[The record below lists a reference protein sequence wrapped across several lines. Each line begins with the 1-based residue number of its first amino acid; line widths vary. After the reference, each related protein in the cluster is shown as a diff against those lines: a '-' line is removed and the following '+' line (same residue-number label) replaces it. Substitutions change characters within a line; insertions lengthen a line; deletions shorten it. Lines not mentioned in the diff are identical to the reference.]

1 MNVSDALVDYLASIK
16 HLAPGSQQVYQQHL
30 KVFAEWTSLQG
41 VCLEQVNNRQVQ
53 AFLAWLSTSHKPHKR
68 GKVQLSTHTIAAY
81 LRNIWTFL
89 YWCLEDEEYQQY
101 VRYQTVKGIKMPR
114 REQFVKEVFTDEE
127 IEALFT
133 ACQHESKPP
142 EYQLRDTAILAVLL
156 DTGIRAAELR
166 TLTIGN
172 VTLARDIK
180 EDSYI
185 TVMGKGSKQ
194 REIPLGNK
202 SRRALNR
209 YIRDYRH
216 GAKKSDPVFLSRHGG
231 VLAHEAFKDILLR
244 LKELSRLPD
253 DAQVNPHKFRHTF
266 ATRFMSNGGDVY
278 DLSRLMGHSSVATT
292 EGYLKSLSAK
302 AVRTRKKHVSVLD
315 SL

>member
-1 MNVSDALVDYLASIK
+1 MKVSDALVDYLASIK
-16 HLAPGSQQVYQQHL
+16 HLTPGSQRVYQLHL
-30 KVFAEWTSLQG
+30 KVFAEWCTEHN
-41 VCLEQVNNRQVQ
+41 VMVEQVNNRQVQ
-53 AFLAWLSTSHKPHKR
+53 AFLEWLRTSRKPHRADKT
-68 GKVQLSTHTIAAY
+68 KISTHTIAAY
-81 LRNIWTFL
+81 LRNIWTFM

-101 VRYQTVKGIKMPR
+101 VKYQTVKGIKMPR
-114 REQFVKEVFTDEE
+114 REQFVKETFTDQEV
-127 IEALFT
+127 EALFT
-133 ACQHESKPP
+133 ACQHESKEH

-166 TLTIGN
+166 TLTVGN

-216 GAKKSDPVFLSRHGG
+216 GADKSEPVFISRHGG
-231 VLAHEAFKDILLR
+231 VLAYEAFKDILLR
-244 LKELSRLPD
+244 LKEVSTLPA
-253 DAQVNPHKFRHTF
+253 DAQVNPHKFRHTW
-266 ATRFMSNGGDVY
+266 ATQFMANGGDIY
-278 DLSRLMGHSSVATT
+278 DLSRLMGHSSVAIT

-302 AVRTRKKHVSVLD
+302 AIRTRKKHLSVLD
-315 SL
+315 NM